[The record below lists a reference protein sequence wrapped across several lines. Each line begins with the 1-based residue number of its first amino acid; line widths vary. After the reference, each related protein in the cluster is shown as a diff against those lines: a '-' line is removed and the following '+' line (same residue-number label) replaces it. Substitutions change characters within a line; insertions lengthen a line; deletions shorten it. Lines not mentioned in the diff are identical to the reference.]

1 MVRVFISVDI
11 PQNMADKISQVQSYF
26 SDFNFKFVDP
36 LQVHLTLKFL
46 GDVDDKLIPDIA
58 EALDNINYEPF
69 EARITGLG
77 VFPKP
82 SYAKVIWI
90 GAEGGFE
97 GLHREVESCLKDLNF
112 KRDKKEFTAHLTI
125 ARVKF
130 MPKSKKEN
138 FLKLFNEL
146 KDVDIGTMSVNSVYL
161 KKSTLTPDG
170 PVYETLHE
178 VHLGDM

>member
-1 MVRVFISVDI
+1 
-11 PQNMADKISQVQSYF
+11 MAEKISQVQSYF
-26 SDFNFKFVDP
+26 SDFNFKLVDP

-46 GDVDDKLIPDIA
+46 GDVDDNLISGIA
-58 EALDNINYEPF
+58 DALDNIDYESF
-69 EARITGLG
+69 DARIAGLG
-77 VFPKP
+77 AFPKP
-82 SYAKVIWI
+82 FYAKVIWI

-97 GLHREVESCLKDLNF
+97 GLHREVESCLKNLNV

-146 KDVDIGTMSVNSVYL
+146 KDVEIGTMSVNSIRL

-178 VHLGDM
+178 VHLEDM